1 MAFKK
6 YAYYNKGNKVAL
18 VESEMSSGGGNL
30 AVAHCTLG
38 GYTTKDTCEAAGGQ
52 WIPSSTSSSSGN
64 WEKYIS
70 PKESIADGLEI
81 EYSYAP
87 NFNLQTTGKEGT
99 DLHQFIAWGSN
110 GTNLLL
116 FTYGADAV
124 SDLSTLFAT
133 DDWIYIKGSGRWS
146 GLHQVKST
154 GGATGILT
162 LKTKCN
168 LKSSYLPL
176 TPNVVF
182 VATAGSTPAYAS
194 PVGSSGLTDMQTFLN
209 NLEDEGGHSH
219 YFIYHSGDARN
230 IGIFESRNNSAN
242 GRISFGDKITLNAS
256 SGVYTETAAD
266 IQSETISDTTFEMYQ
281 VFYEQISVREGVEV
295 LEDESFELDLT
306 EYQAQSVVYY
316 VKAKLAE
323 DLGDFERR
331 EYFMRLF
338 KKQIEKASGGRKR
351 GPYIIQ
357 GFSGMRK

>member
-52 WIPSSTSSSSGN
+52 WIPSSTGSNSGN
-64 WEKYIS
+64 WEKYIT
-70 PKESIADGLEI
+70 PKESIADGLEV
-81 EYSYAP
+81 EYSYVP
-87 NFNLQTTGKEGT
+87 TYNLNSDWEEGE
-99 DLHQFIAWGSN
+99 DLHKFLGWGSN
-110 GTNLLL
+110 GENLVF
-116 FTYGADAV
+116 FTYGASAV
-124 SDLSTLFAT
+124 LDLSSKYAAGDF
-133 DDWIYIKGSGRWS
+133 IYVKGSGRWS
-146 GLHQVKST
+146 GIHEVKVANTWGGLVTTTRLNLPGIYSPLYFDVDETIIGGNTDANSEVEVFKSNISHRDPQYIFTKGAANASNTGFFKLSSDST
-154 GGATGILT
+154 VGQLT
-162 LKTKCN
+162 VSKKYTIKN
-168 LKSSYLPL
+168 EDNSYLESAAALSNEDGVTVNIYP
-176 TPNVVF
+176 VV
-182 VATAGSTPAYAS
+182 YEEI
-194 PVGSSGLTDMQTFLN
+194 DI
-209 NLEDEGGHSH
+209 LEDIE
-219 YFIYHSGDARN
+219 IM
-230 IGIFESRNNSAN
+230 
-242 GRISFGDKITLNAS
+242 
-256 SGVYTETAAD
+256 
-266 IQSETISDTTFEMYQ
+266 Q
-281 VFYEQISVREGVEV
+281 
-295 LEDESFELDLT
+295 DESFELDLT